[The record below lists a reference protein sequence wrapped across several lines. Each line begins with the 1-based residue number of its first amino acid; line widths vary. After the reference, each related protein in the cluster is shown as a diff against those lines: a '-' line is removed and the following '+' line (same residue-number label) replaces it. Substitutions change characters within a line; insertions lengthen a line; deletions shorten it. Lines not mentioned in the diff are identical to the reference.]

1 VAIQA
6 YPFLVSRNRSLDYRT
21 VVAPSFFINEGLA
34 SLLAKAAGGNLTSP
48 GHAIYRE
55 IQGTQLGDFT
65 LVFHVIE
72 ANQKDIYPGRE
83 NEVLTDPFGREI
95 FLIEGMVF
103 KERSDKFVITQET
116 FDFTHEQLLNSYRSF
131 WEDTNLF
138 EASVVSV
145 NHLDLNDNFQ
155 SGETLI
161 LDEVEPFIVQRKP
174 SKQPSIPE
182 PEISDITK
190 SLSPEQS
197 EMQDILDSL
206 KSLLSEKITL
216 LLLGSAFGVILLT
229 LLINKLI
236 KFIFR

>member
-21 VVAPSFFINEGLA
+21 VVAPSFFIDEGLA
-34 SLLAKAAGGNLTSP
+34 SLLARSAGGDLTSP
-48 GHAIYRE
+48 GYAIYRE
-55 IQGTQLGDFT
+55 IQGTQLGDFA

-72 ANQKDIYPGRE
+72 ANQKDIYPDKE
-83 NEVLTDPFGREI
+83 DEALTDPFGREI
-95 FLIEGMVF
+95 FLIEGVVLQG
-103 KERSDKFVITQET
+103 RPDKFVITQET
-116 FDFTHEQLLNSYRSF
+116 FEFIHEQLLNSYRSF

-145 NHLDLNDNFQ
+145 NHLDLNSNSQ
-155 SGETLI
+155 SGKTLI
-161 LDEVEPFIVQRKP
+161 LDEVEPFIVQREP
-174 SKQPSIPE
+174 RKQPSIPE

-197 EMQDILDSL
+197 EMQDILDFL
-206 KSLLSEKITL
+206 KSLLSGKITP
-216 LLLGSAFGVILLT
+216 LLLGSAFGVILLI
-229 LLINKLI
+229 LINKLI